1 LDRQSNPDDAAPTGK
16 SAVNQRYLQVT
27 YRNGRPLV
35 AYLYLPRKIGDKS
48 ARCVRCDGGLV
59 LDFAADGRPIGV
71 EITAPRSTTLEVL
84 NRALAT
90 AQLEPLS
97 AGEIQP
103 LLAAA

>member
-1 LDRQSNPDDAAPTGK
+1 
-16 SAVNQRYLQVT
+16 
-27 YRNGRPLV
+27 
-35 AYLYLPRKIGDKS
+35 
-48 ARCVRCDGGLV
+48 VRCDGGLV